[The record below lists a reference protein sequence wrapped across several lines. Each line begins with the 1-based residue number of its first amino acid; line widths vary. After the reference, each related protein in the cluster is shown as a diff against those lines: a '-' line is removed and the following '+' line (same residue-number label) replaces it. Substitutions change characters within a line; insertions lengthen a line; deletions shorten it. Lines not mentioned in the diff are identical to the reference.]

1 MNSADQLTAI
11 FNPTVNSFKRI
22 NAPRTL
28 SGATW
33 SPDSITYGGNN
44 RTHMI
49 RIPDAG
55 RFELRLMDGAANP
68 YLMQAGILACGLE
81 GVASNRD
88 PGAPL
93 DINMYEQTE
102 NLDGFKQLPNNLL
115 DALRLLDSSKVIRAC
130 LGDELIDAYVKL
142 KKKNWDEYTYHLS
155 QWERDNTLDC

>member
-102 NLDGFKQLPNNLL
+102 NLDGFKRLPNNLL